1 MKTIG
6 TQTPPALRAAAKYAA
21 IKAHLIQGLA
31 NRHRQSQGS
40 PIRGFQIRSTVKY
53 LSAIALAFSLWLP
66 TSAQENW
73 QSVDPGKS
81 LLKFENAK
89 RYMLQQSK
97 DWQRTLEQSEWMLDD
112 GTIISFHV
120 TRLGANWVLTNEGPT
135 LEEVLRRA
143 FPGAEL
149 AEIGEPFMNRE
160 RGTRGSAQWLRFRNH
175 GEHCVLIR
183 QYGWDD
189 DTDLTGRVPMGN
201 RVAVG
206 HRCASAELSHAQIKE
221 LFERIDF

>member
-1 MKTIG
+1 MEILDA
-6 TQTPPALRAAAKYAA
+6 QTPPALRRAAENHA
-21 IKAHLIQGLA
+21 IKTQLIQGPA
-31 NRHRQSQGS
+31 DSHCHSKPFEHRGYRIS
-40 PIRGFQIRSTVKY
+40 STIKC
-53 LSAIALAFSLWLP
+53 LSAIALAVTLWIP
-66 TSAQENW
+66 ASAQESW
-73 QSVDPGKS
+73 QTVDPKKA

-89 RYMLQQSK
+89 RYLLQQSK
-97 DWQRTLEQSEWMLDD
+97 DWKKTLEQSEWTLED

-135 LEEVLRRA
+135 LEEILRRA

-149 AEIGEPFMNRE
+149 GEIGEPFMNRE

-189 DTDLTGRVPMGN
+189 DTDLHGRVPMGN

-221 LFERIDF
+221 LFERNDF